1 MKRTAVTKK
10 KVTVLC
16 LSVIMAVMLVLSAVA
31 PMIGAFS
38 FTLARASEIVNVDE
52 SDGAKK
58 YIVNETVRITP
69 LSETVVRLE
78 EKGKKGFEDRET
90 FYVLGREYFNAP
102 ESSHAAVGQEI
113 VITAGGYRVPGPQS
127 AADLTGT
134 YVTDAEGT
142 ALF

>member
-69 LSETVVRLE
+69 LSETV
-78 EKGKKGFEDRET
+78 DRKS
-90 FYVLGREYFNAP
+90 V
-102 ESSHAAVGQEI
+102 V
-113 VITAGGYRVPGPQS
+113 
-127 AADLTGT
+127 
-134 YVTDAEGT
+134 
-142 ALF
+142 